1 MYPFVVALH
10 VVLCTFLILVI
21 MLQPGKGGDVGAAF
35 GSGLTSS
42 VFGPRGPAGLLQR
55 VTTGVAVLFMCTSLA
70 LALYSKQSVQADADV
85 EDALERILSE
95 EEAAPAAPAPAEP
108 AAPGVEPVDAPGASQ

>member
-85 EDALERILSE
+85 GGELERLQSE
-95 EEAAPAAPAPAEP
+95 EVVPVPATP
-108 AAPGVEPVDAPGASQ
+108 PVDAPGASQ

>member
-42 VFGPRGPAGLLQR
+42 VFGPRGPTGLLQR
-55 VTTGVAVLFMCTSLA
+55 VTTVAAVLFMCTSLA
-70 LALYSKQSVQADADV
+70 LALYSNQAIQADADV
-85 EDALERILSE
+85 KGEMKRLEELEEQEKKDAPVE
-95 EEAAPAAPAPAEP
+95 APATP
-108 AAPGVEPVDAPGASQ
+108 PVDAPGASQ